1 MNSEGV
7 PARPKAGFFANLDM
21 RRLRQWHQYLGVFFA
36 PAIMFFAFSGA
47 LQTFSLHEGGHGS
60 AYEPPAWIVAIASV
74 HKDQRLPQ
82 ARPAE
87 SAPAQKAGHADGA
100 DHRPDA
106 GDHRPGKG
114 PSGPSPLPLK
124 IFVLCMAIGLI
135 SSALLGI
142 TIALRNKSARRT
154 SLIALA
160 LGTAVPV
167 LLLLL

>member
-1 MNSEGV
+1 MNSQIA
-7 PARPKAGFFANLDM
+7 PARPKAGFFLSLDM
-21 RRLRQWHQYLGVFFA
+21 RKLRQWHQYIGLFFA

-60 AYEPPAWIVAIASV
+60 SYEPPAWIVTISSV
-74 HKDQRLPQ
+74 HKDQRLPR
-82 ARPAE
+82 AKPVDAENIRAVPPRDETPRRP
-87 SAPAQKAGHADGA
+87 
-100 DHRPDA
+100 R
-106 GDHRPGKG
+106 

-124 IFVLCMAIGLI
+124 IFVLCMAVGLI

-142 TIALRNKSARRT
+142 TIALRNRSVRRN

-160 LGTAVPV
+160 LGTVLPV